1 MEEELRRIQDY
12 INYGHIGDKDGS
24 EDSTSISSDE
34 IVDIARY
41 KNLLPEQHPLDN
53 WVEWLVEQEGPQ
65 RRKGDKHITWVEED
79 KSGESSSSNLEED
92 TEYQW
97 ENLKEWHFWSCVAKY
112 KSVLKKIKPVNKATP
127 QSLNP
132 LLVRPPLT
140 RNPYK
145 TPITPNPPEFKAT
158 SKVTE
163 ERLKMIN
170 FGPEGWLLEEELQLM
185 KHIIVLR
192 EKAIAF
198 CKEERGLLKTS
209 YGLPYIIPVGGA
221 ARTKFKQKKF
231 SLPCS
236 NVFKLFR
243 ILEFSEVV
251 TELFDRLY
259 SDKSQDSLLRNQSNE
274 IAGFL
279 QVISWIRSGCS
290 RLNKMFKQPV
300 LRRIDLVSMFLYRLC
315 RLLVLDLNMI
325 TDRLHQT
332 IISSTNVAGSD
343 NPGSSGFDEA
353 DYSDCL
359 FQPKISAVETFL
371 QQRALQDFC
380 PRALLARGPKTDGSA
395 WQTPQLLKAWQ
406 ILILQKLDSKDKDE
420 INHQPSKKSQNSLTI
435 NNRLRQHQQL
445 IKSHQLN
452 RQHSQ
457 QNFLSG
463 SKSEGMI
470 NYSPVLT
477 QDEKLNLT
485 ACDNNSSLLLKPTV
499 TQQPQ
504 TRSEEPQ
511 PSNQTTDPESI
522 DNQSEFTAVSI
533 LSSQQMTVVNL
544 QSNLQNSSSSSLP
557 FSLRLQLSPT
567 TRSRLTPKSKS
578 TNTTKPTAIRPHT
591 PDLTNK
597 NWGGGG
603 PSELSYGLP
612 DPPSP
617 ISAFEINLSTQDV
630 PCTINPR
637 FESGVTVDPKPLTNY
652 DLPQRTLT
660 IQALPPSEHP
670 ESNRSNT
677 PGQSWPENLPNH
689 QLSSKLEIEH
699 KDEDSEE
706 EDTDDDF

>member
-236 NVFKLFR
+236 NLFR

-353 DYSDCL
+353 DVLELYSSLMD
-359 FQPKISAVETFL
+359 
-371 QQRALQDFC
+371 
-380 PRALLARGPKTDGSA
+380 
-395 WQTPQLLKAWQ
+395 
-406 ILILQKLDSKDKDE
+406 LQKKHDQCNSDTLIAYSNPRFLL

-485 ACDNNSSLLLKPTV
+485 ACDNNSSVRPSDNKHNNT
-499 TQQPQ
+499 TIKSKIRN
-504 TRSEEPQ
+504 RSEEPQ

>member
-1 MEEELRRIQDY
+1 MPKGKNGAELRKTFQ
-12 INYGHIGDKDGS
+12 
-24 EDSTSISSDE
+24 
-34 IVDIARY
+34 
-41 KNLLPEQHPLDN
+41 NLY
-53 WVEWLVEQEGPQ
+53 
-65 RRKGDKHITWVEED
+65 
-79 KSGESSSSNLEED
+79 SSNYPN
-92 TEYQW
+92 TS
-97 ENLKEWHFWSCVAKY
+97 NASTHKGIFGS
-112 KSVLKKIKPVNKATP
+112 KASQP
-127 QSLNP
+127 
-132 LLVRPPLT
+132 
-140 RNPYK
+140 
-145 TPITPNPPEFKAT
+145 KA
-158 SKVTE
+158 
-163 ERLKMIN
+163 
-170 FGPEGWLLEEELQLM
+170 LQ
-185 KHIIVLR
+185 
-192 EKAIAF
+192 EA
-198 CKEERGLLKTS
+198 
-209 YGLPYIIPVGGA
+209 
-221 ARTKFKQKKF
+221 
-231 SLPCS
+231 
-236 NVFKLFR
+236 
-243 ILEFSEVV
+243 
-251 TELFDRLY
+251 
-259 SDKSQDSLLRNQSNE
+259 
-274 IAGFL
+274 
-279 QVISWIRSGCS
+279 
-290 RLNKMFKQPV
+290 
-300 LRRIDLVSMFLYRLC
+300 
-315 RLLVLDLNMI
+315 LDLN
-325 TDRLHQT
+325 DSLRREENFVLKNPAKK
-332 IISSTNVAGSD
+332 SKAGAEDFGNLREAQINKASLKK
-343 NPGSSGFDEA
+343 PLKSYELTKPAKAKKILQYSEEYGSSQSVRRKKSPAISKSFDFLP
-353 DYSDCL
+353 SS
-359 FQPKISAVETFL
+359 QVEPHMKRVESFE
-371 QQRALQDFC
+371 F
-380 PRALLARGPKTDGSA
+380 PI
-395 WQTPQLLKAWQ
+395 LKAPQ
-406 ILILQKLDSKDKDE
+406 EQNKSPKYFGMLRNNKDCDGLRDE

-485 ACDNNSSLLLKPTV
+485 ACNNNSSVRPSDNKHHNTTIKSKIRNSKLNLLLALTQTNSDSTTSDYLTRKNTSNS
-499 TQQPQ
+499 TQQIG
-504 TRSEEPQ
+504 SEEPQ
-511 PSNQTTDPESI
+511 PSNQTTDLESI

-557 FSLRLQLSPT
+557 VSLRLPLSPT

-591 PDLTNK
+591 PDLTNSRPK
-597 NWGGGG
+597 SPSQINLANLAENWGGGG

-617 ISAFEINLSTQDV
+617 ISAFEINLSTQSNDSQSNV

-637 FESGVTVDPKPLTNY
+637 FESGVTVDPKPLPNY

>member
-1 MEEELRRIQDY
+1 MNNFEKLPAHELKAAGSLTKSDSEIKALGDASKLRAKKLSGRIRVTLGDLIVGDNDRPNLNLIKDGAHQIITITFLERQTRFIGTKLNTSLNKQTSWEAKRTAMPKGKNGAELRKTFQ
-12 INYGHIGDKDGS
+12 
-24 EDSTSISSDE
+24 
-34 IVDIARY
+34 
-41 KNLLPEQHPLDN
+41 NLY
-53 WVEWLVEQEGPQ
+53 
-65 RRKGDKHITWVEED
+65 
-79 KSGESSSSNLEED
+79 SSNYPN
-92 TEYQW
+92 TS
-97 ENLKEWHFWSCVAKY
+97 NASTR
-112 KSVLKKIKPVNKATP
+112 SKASQP
-127 QSLNP
+127 
-132 LLVRPPLT
+132 
-140 RNPYK
+140 
-145 TPITPNPPEFKAT
+145 KA
-158 SKVTE
+158 
-163 ERLKMIN
+163 
-170 FGPEGWLLEEELQLM
+170 LQ
-185 KHIIVLR
+185 
-192 EKAIAF
+192 EA
-198 CKEERGLLKTS
+198 
-209 YGLPYIIPVGGA
+209 
-221 ARTKFKQKKF
+221 
-231 SLPCS
+231 
-236 NVFKLFR
+236 
-243 ILEFSEVV
+243 
-251 TELFDRLY
+251 
-259 SDKSQDSLLRNQSNE
+259 
-274 IAGFL
+274 
-279 QVISWIRSGCS
+279 
-290 RLNKMFKQPV
+290 
-300 LRRIDLVSMFLYRLC
+300 
-315 RLLVLDLNMI
+315 LDLN
-325 TDRLHQT
+325 DSLRREENFVLKNPAKK
-332 IISSTNVAGSD
+332 SKAGAED
-343 NPGSSGFDEA
+343 FGNLREA
-353 DYSDCL
+353 QINKASLKKPLKSYELTKPAKAKKFYNTQKNMACPNLNNKDC
-359 FQPKISAVETFL
+359 
-371 QQRALQDFC
+371 
-380 PRALLARGPKTDGSA
+380 DG
-395 WQTPQLLKAWQ
+395 LR
-406 ILILQKLDSKDKDE
+406 DE

-485 ACDNNSSLLLKPTV
+485 ACNNNSSVRPSDNKHHNTTIKSKIRNSRLSLSDLSLTRQ
-499 TQQPQ
+499 TQSVVSSYSNQHL
-504 TRSEEPQ
+504 TRKNTSNSTQYIESEEPQ

-557 FSLRLQLSPT
+557 VSLRLPLSPT

-591 PDLTNK
+591 PDLTNSRPK
-597 NWGGGG
+597 SPSQINLANLAENWGGGG

-617 ISAFEINLSTQDV
+617 ISAFEINLSTQSNDSQSNV

-637 FESGVTVDPKPLTNY
+637 FESGVTVDPKPLPNY